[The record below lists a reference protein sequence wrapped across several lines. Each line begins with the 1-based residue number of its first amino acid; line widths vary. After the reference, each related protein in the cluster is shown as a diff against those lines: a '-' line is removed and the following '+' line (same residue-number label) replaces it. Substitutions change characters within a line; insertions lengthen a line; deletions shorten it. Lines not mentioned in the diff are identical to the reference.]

1 MKYEESLETLLR
13 HVGKCHSNKIN
24 KVLDEINM
32 HRGQPIMLRLLY
44 SEDGVPQSVLAKEME
59 ITPAT
64 ASAMVKR
71 MEKAGFVI
79 RKRNAEDERIS
90 NVYLTDAGKAVS
102 SQLSELQNDME
113 EIVFDGFSE
122 KEKFTMKILLQRIL
136 ENLKD

>member
-1 MKYEESLETLLR
+1 MKYEDTLETLLR
-13 HVGKCHSNKIN
+13 KVGKCHSNKIN

-32 HRGQPIMLRLLY
+32 HRGQPLMLRLLY
-44 SEDGVPQSVLAKEME
+44 SEDGVAQSVLAKEME

-102 SQLSELQNDME
+102 TQLNDLQNDME
-113 EIVFDGFSE
+113 KIVFDGFSE
-122 KEKFTMKILLQRIL
+122 EEKLNMKNYLQRIL
-136 ENLKD
+136 KNIKE

>member
-1 MKYEESLETLLR
+1 MKDEDSLETLLR
-13 HVGKCHSNKIN
+13 QVGKCHSNKIN
-24 KVLDEINM
+24 KVLDGINM
-32 HRGQPIMLRLLY
+32 HRGQPIMLALLY
-44 SEDGVPQSVLAKEME
+44 SKDGVPQSVLAKKME

-102 SQLSELQNDME
+102 TQLNNLQNNME
-113 EIVFDGFSE
+113 QLVFDGFSDEE
-122 KEKFTMKILLQRIL
+122 KLTMKNYLQRIL
-136 ENLKD
+136 VNLKE